1 MTGGGSG
8 QSGDFMEKAMVHIT
22 HARGISFDQCEFRA
36 SGGYAWWAEEGAYDC
51 SLTRK
56 PPSSFLL
63 AATRR
68 HNYLPQPDDACGLRA
83 QALR

>member
-22 HARGISFDQCEFRA
+22 HARGISFDKCEFRA

-51 SLTRK
+51 SLTRT
-56 PPSSFLL
+56 PAPFFLS
-63 AATRR
+63 ACHDTTTQ
-68 HNYLPQPDDACGLRA
+68 LPAPA
-83 QALR
+83 